1 MSLPEYDAVVIG
13 SGPNGLVAAITI
25 AGTGRRVLVVEGQ
38 TSPGGGTRCAELTEP
53 GFVHDVCSAIH
64 PLGIAS
70 PALRT
75 MPLERHGLRWI
86 HPPAP
91 FAHPLDDH
99 TVVLE
104 RSVEATAANLGVD
117 GKAWDRLFAA
127 AVDSGLG
134 LVDDVLSPL
143 SLPDHPIALARFGLD
158 GIRSAAAL
166 SRSRFE
172 GDDAAA
178 LFAGVAAHSFLALDR
193 PVTAGFGLFLA
204 LLGHVAG
211 WPLATG
217 GSQAIADALV
227 AELRAHGG
235 EVECARPVRRLDELP
250 SSRVVL
256 ADVAPR
262 NLVAIAGDHLPA
274 RTRDQYLRFR
284 HGPAAFKLD
293 YALSE
298 PVPWRDPATAKAA
311 TVHVGGT
318 FDEIAAA
325 ELIVNRGN
333 HPEHPYVLVAQPSLF
348 DDRRAPAGRHTLWAY
363 CHVPNGSTVDMTAA
377 VERQIE
383 RFAPGFG
390 ETVIARHRTMPAD
403 IEAGNAN
410 CVGGDIAGG
419 IADLRQLFTRPR
431 VSLRPWATGAPG
443 LYLCSASTPPG
454 AGVHGM
460 CGLHAAR
467 LALQRELR

>member
-1 MSLPEYDAVVIG
+1 VSLPEYDAVVIG

-25 AGTGRRVLVVEGQ
+25 AATGRRVLVVEGQ

-86 HPPAP
+86 HPAAP

-99 TVVLE
+99 TAVLE

-166 SRSRFE
+166 RRSRFE

-211 WPLATG
+211 WPLAAG

-235 EVECARPVRRLDELP
+235 EVECARPVRHLDELP

-390 ETVIARHRTMPAD
+390 GTVIARHRTMPAD

-419 IADLRQLFTRPR
+419 VADLRQLFTRPR